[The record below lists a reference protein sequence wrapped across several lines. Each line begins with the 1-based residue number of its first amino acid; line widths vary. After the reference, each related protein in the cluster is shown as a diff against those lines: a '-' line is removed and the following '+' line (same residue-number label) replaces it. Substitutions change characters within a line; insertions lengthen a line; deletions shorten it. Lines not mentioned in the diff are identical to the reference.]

1 MEPRSNHV
9 LVGAVVLA
17 MLAGLL
23 LFTVWLAGLSTKTT
37 RCFDIYF
44 AQAVGGLN
52 KGSTVSFSGVP
63 VGTIES
69 ISLLPDR
76 PEFVWVRINVDDQT
90 PVLQGTTAE
99 IKGVGFTGVSEIQ
112 LTGAVKGG
120 RPLSQPGPQGCPV
133 IPSSSG
139 GLGALLNSAPELIDR
154 IQRLTE
160 RLTEL
165 LSDENQNSIAD
176 ILDNVEKTTD
186 VLAARAPDLADAI
199 GDARIA
205 ARNAGVAAQR
215 VGVLADST
223 TRMINEDARP
233 AAQDLRKA
241 IAGVERATGNL
252 DAMIAAARP
261 GVQKL
266 TKSTLPEANRLVRD
280 LRELT
285 TSLQGFSER
294 LEQDGLGGTLGPPK
308 TPDYKAPRSRQ

>member
-1 MEPRSNHV
+1 METRSNHV
-9 LVGAVVLA
+9 MVGAVVLA
-17 MLAGLL
+17 MIAGLL
-23 LFTVWLAGLSTKTT
+23 LFTVWLAGLSNKKE

-63 VGTIES
+63 VGQIER

-76 PEFVWVRINVDDQT
+76 PEFVWVRIKVDDET
-90 PVLQGTTAE
+90 PVLQGTTAQ

-120 RPLSQPGPQGCPV
+120 RPIAQIGPQGCPV

-165 LSDENQNSIAD
+165 LSDKNQNSISD
-176 ILDNVEKTTD
+176 ILENVEKTTD
-186 VLAARAPDLADAI
+186 VLAQRAPDLADAI

-205 ARNAGVAAQR
+205 ARNAGVAAQQ
-215 VGVLADST
+215 VGLLANST
-223 TRMINEDARP
+223 NRLVNEQGKP
-233 AAQDLRKA
+233 AAEDLRRA
-241 IAGVERATGNL
+241 IAGVERATANL
-252 DAMIAAARP
+252 DAMIADARP
-261 GVQKL
+261 GVQNL

-294 LEQDGLGGTLGPPK
+294 LEQEGIGGALGPEK
-308 TPDYKAPRSRQ
+308 LPDYKPRKR